1 MFKKLMEAHT
11 KLANGKVI
19 LFLLILFLLANFVV
33 IQAIYPKF
41 QTLDTLPSYT
51 PDKAFQ
57 LISSY
62 GEQGRQYYAVIEVTL
77 DLVYPFVSALMFSLA
92 AFYIFK
98 RAFPNHNWPL
108 YLSFAPYTVLLVDY
122 LENICIV
129 TMLLIYPR
137 EPVLLAQISNFFTI
151 TKFFLAPLQLLF
163 IVGLIAWLL
172 QIIRSKWIDQGEID

>member
-1 MFKKLMEAHT
+1 MIKKLMDTHL

-19 LFLLILFLLANFVV
+19 LFLLFLFLLANFVV

-41 QTLDTLPSYT
+41 QTLDTLSSYT

-77 DLVYPFVSALMFSLA
+77 DLAYPFVSALLFSLITLYA
-92 AFYIFK
+92 FK
-98 RAFPNHNWPL
+98 RAFPSHDWTS
-108 YLSFAPYTVLLVDY
+108 YLFLVPYAILLADY

-129 TMLLIYPR
+129 TMLLIYPQK
-137 EPVLLAQISNFFTI
+137 PVLLAQISNFFTI
-151 TKFFLAPLQLLF
+151 AKFSLAPLQLLF
-163 IVGLIAWLL
+163 VVGLIGWLF
-172 QIIRSKWIDQGEID
+172 QIIRSKRSK